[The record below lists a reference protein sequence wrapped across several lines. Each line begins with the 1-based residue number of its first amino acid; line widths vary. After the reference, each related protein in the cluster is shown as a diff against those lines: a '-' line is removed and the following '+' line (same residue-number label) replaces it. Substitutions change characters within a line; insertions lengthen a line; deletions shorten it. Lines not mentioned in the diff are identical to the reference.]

1 MVQGRG
7 FGLRRERQI
16 GLAVDLRGTE
26 FMLDGVRSFF
36 QLSPSKYMVVLI
48 FIVWA
53 RSRQSDEA
61 VLGGAMK
68 F

>member
-36 QLSPSKYMVVLI
+36 S
-48 FIVWA
+48 
-53 RSRQSDEA
+53 A
-61 VLGGAMK
+61 VSVEVQGGFDFYCLGEVTTK
-68 F
+68 